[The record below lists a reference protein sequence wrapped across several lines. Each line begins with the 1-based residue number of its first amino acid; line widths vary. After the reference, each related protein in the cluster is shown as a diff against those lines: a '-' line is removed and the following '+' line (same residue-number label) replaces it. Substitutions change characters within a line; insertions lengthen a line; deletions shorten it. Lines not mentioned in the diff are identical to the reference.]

1 MGVERH
7 VRLLRDGE
15 SQAQSVNIPVDLEL
29 PGEEAVI
36 RKEGDR
42 LILEPIR
49 AKKKSNLFEWLATL
63 EPLDEDL
70 SFLDEDLPPP
80 RDVNL

>member
-49 AKKKSNLFEWLATL
+49 AKKKSNLFEWLLTL

>member
-7 VRLLRDGE
+7 VRLLRDDE
-15 SQAQSVNIPVDLEL
+15 SQAQSVNIPADLEL

-42 LILEPIR
+42 LILEPVR
-49 AKKKSNLFEWLATL
+49 AKKSNLLEWLATL

>member
-42 LILEPIR
+42 LILRANSGEEKIEPFR
-49 AKKKSNLFEWLATL
+49 VAGDA
-63 EPLDEDL
+63 
-70 SFLDEDLPPP
+70 
-80 RDVNL
+80 

>member
-7 VRLLRDGE
+7 VRLLRDDE
-15 SQAQSVNIPVDLEL
+15 SRAQSVNIPADLEL

-42 LILEPIR
+42 LIIEPVR
-49 AKKKSNLFEWLATL
+49 TKKTSLYEWLSQL

-70 SFLDEDLPPP
+70 SFLDEKLPPP
-80 RDVNL
+80 RDVDL

>member
-7 VRLLRDGE
+7 VRLQRDDE
-15 SQAQSVNIPVDLEL
+15 SRAQSVNIPADLEL

-42 LILEPIR
+42 LILEPVR
-49 AKKKSNLFEWLATL
+49 AKKTGLFEWLATL
-63 EPLDEDL
+63 EPIDDDL
-70 SFLDEDLPPP
+70 SFLDEDSPPP

>member
-7 VRLLRDGE
+7 VRLLRDDE
-15 SQAQSVNIPVDLEL
+15 SRAQSVNIPADLEL

-42 LILEPIR
+42 LIIEPVR
-49 AKKKSNLFEWLATL
+49 TKKTSLYEWLSQL

-70 SFLDEDLPPP
+70 SFLDENLPPP
-80 RDVNL
+80 RDVDL

>member
-7 VRLLRDGE
+7 VRLQRDEE
-15 SQAQSVNIPVDLEL
+15 SQAQSVVIPADLEL

-36 RKEGDR
+36 HKEGDR

-49 AKKKSNLFEWLATL
+49 PKKMGLFEYLATL
-63 EPLDEDL
+63 EPIDDDL
-70 SFLDEDLPPP
+70 SFLDEDSPPP
-80 RDVNL
+80 EDVKL

>member
-1 MGVERH
+1 MGAERH
-7 VRLLRDGE
+7 VRLLRDDE
-15 SQAQSVNIPVDLEL
+15 SRAQSVHIPVDLEL

-42 LILEPIR
+42 LIIEPVR
-49 AKKKSNLFEWLATL
+49 AKKTDLAAWLAQL

-70 SFLDEDLPPP
+70 SFLDESLPPP
-80 RDVNL
+80 RDVDL

>member
-7 VRLLRDGE
+7 VRLRRGDE
-15 SQAQSVNIPVDLEL
+15 SRAQSVNIPADLEL

-42 LILEPIR
+42 LILEPVR
-49 AKKKSNLFEWLATL
+49 EKKTDLFEWLATL
-63 EPLDEDL
+63 EPIDDDL
-70 SFLDEDLPPP
+70 SFLDEDSPPP

>member
-7 VRLLRDGE
+7 VRLLRDDE
-15 SQAQSVNIPVDLEL
+15 SRAQSVNIPADLEL
-29 PGEEAVI
+29 PGDEAVI

-42 LILEPIR
+42 LIIEPVR
-49 AKKKSNLFEWLATL
+49 TKMASLVEWLSQL

-70 SFLDEDLPPP
+70 SFLDENLPPP
-80 RDVNL
+80 RDVDL

>member
-7 VRLLRDGE
+7 VRLLRDDE